1 MIRESVDILEVMKPV
16 YNFKASGFASPD
28 SDYDVRFLYVRT
40 REDYL
45 QLDPLRD
52 VIEQPINDLLD
63 INGWDLQK
71 ALRLMYKSNLTLFE
85 WLKSPII
92 YMETEFADEMRR
104 VMSDYFS
111 VKHSLYHYISMAEG
125 NYKKYLRTE
134 MVKAKKYFYV
144 LRPLLAGQWILESE
158 IAGLRE
164 KAGKLREEKKVSWE
178 KLNEIFLKEV

>member
-16 YNFKASGFASPD
+16 YNFKASGFALPD

-40 REDYL
+40 RVDYL

-71 ALRLMYKSNLTLFE
+71 ALRLMYKSNPTLFE

-104 VMSDYFS
+104 V
-111 VKHSLYHYISMAEG
+111 I
-125 NYKKYLRTE
+125 
-134 MVKAKKYFYV
+134 
-144 LRPLLAGQWILESE
+144 
-158 IAGLRE
+158 
-164 KAGKLREEKKVSWE
+164 
-178 KLNEIFLKEV
+178 IFL